1 MKKDDKIF
9 IINLWLNDFQ
19 CLYQEE
25 GSEWQRMNFLSLLI
39 NIAFL
44 NPFPN
49 EALCYKI
56 EDHEGKVMEHAVLLH
71 VQAVQYGLHY
81 V

>member
-1 MKKDDKIF
+1 
-9 IINLWLNDFQ
+9 
-19 CLYQEE
+19 
-25 GSEWQRMNFLSLLI
+25 MNFLSLLI

-71 VQAVQYGLHY
+71 VQVETLYSCMYRLFNTGCITYYFTSEQ
-81 V
+81 VEN